1 MSSWLE
7 KKYLNLI
14 SSSLRNFKR
23 KSDNLYNWSCTFC
36 GDSQKN
42 SRKARSYAYMAGN
55 KFLVTCHNCGITTNV
70 PKLLKHV
77 APSLYEDYVKE
88 LMMEKYRPIEKEELF
103 AKQNK
108 KSISALRFK
117 ENITDVI
124 KVSELSTNHPCKR
137 YVEKRMIPKEWYDRL
152 WFSSTF
158 MTWTNTMLPGK
169 FSENALKHDEPRLVI
184 PFIAKDNKV
193 FGYQG
198 RSLNPDAEVRY
209 ISIILDETYPKI
221 FGLDRVDVNR
231 KFYTVEGPLDSMFI
245 PNSVAAAGG
254 ELLQVVSQLNK
265 ENAILVFDNEP
276 RSKETCK
283 KIQKAITLGYKVCIW
298 PSSIEEKDINELVM
312 NNMTPSFIKQLMGDR
327 LYEGM
332 EAQLVFDSWKKR

>member
-1 MSSWLE
+1 
-7 KKYLNLI
+7 
-14 SSSLRNFKR
+14 
-23 KSDNLYNWSCTFC
+23 
-36 GDSQKN
+36 
-42 SRKARSYAYMAGN
+42 
-55 KFLVTCHNCGITTNV
+55 
-70 PKLLKHV
+70 
-77 APSLYEDYVKE
+77 
-88 LMMEKYRPIEKEELF
+88 MEKYRPIEKEELF
-103 AKQNK
+103 AEQNK

-124 KVSELSTNHPCKR
+124 KVSELSTNHPCRR

-221 FGLDRVDVNR
+221 FGLDRVDANR
-231 KFYTVEGPLDSMFI
+231 KFHVFEGPLDAIFI

-298 PSSIEEKDINELVM
+298 PSSIEEKDINEMVM
-312 NNMTPSFIKQLMGDR
+312 NNMAPSFIKQFIGDR

-332 EAQLVFDSWKKR
+332 EAQLVFDQYRKVKI